1 MTKITIGAR
10 SSKLSLAYVAK
21 VKELL
26 LKNNNDLKEENI
38 NFKAIKTSGDLN
50 LNKNISEIGG
60 KNLFCKEIEESL
72 FKKEIDIAVHSL
84 KDMEANE
91 NKSLLIGA
99 YLKRNDYRDVI
110 ISEKIK
116 NISDLRNGV
125 KIGSSSKR
133 RELQLKKINSNISVI
148 NIRGNIDTR
157 INKINENKLDGV
169 ILAAAGVKSLKLDKK
184 ISLTFNCDH
193 ILPAVGQGI
202 IAVQCR
208 KEDKIKNLIKRI
220 NDNTTNLCAIAERKM
235 LQTIGGDCDTAIG
248 GLAEIENHNLK
259 LKAQLF
265 SDSGKESFEYELTGR
280 EVDASFIGKS
290 VGEKIPL
297 KKRKNIKIIKA
308 IIISEILT
316 PEIPLFQTSK
326 NNILKFCNTSI

>member
-10 SSKLSLAYVAK
+10 GSKLSLAYVAK

-38 NFKAIKTSGDLN
+38 NFKVIKTSGDLN
-50 LNKNISEIGG
+50 FNKNISEIGG

-72 FKKEIDIAVHSL
+72 LKKEIDIAVHSL

-91 NKSLLIGA
+91 NESLLIGA

-248 GLAEIENHNLK
+248 GLAKIENHNLK

-265 SDSGKESFEYELTGR
+265 SDSGQESFEYELTGR

-290 VGEKIPL
+290 VGEKL
-297 KKRKNIKIIKA
+297 LNLAGEKFKKK
-308 IIISEILT
+308 
-316 PEIPLFQTSK
+316 
-326 NNILKFCNTSI
+326 

>member
-1 MTKITIGAR
+1 MTKITIGSR
-10 SSKLSLAYVAK
+10 GSKLSLAYVAK

-26 LKNNNDLKEENI
+26 IKNNNDLTEENI
-38 NFKAIKTSGDLN
+38 NFKVIRTSGDLN
-50 LNKNISEIGG
+50 FNKNISEIGG

-72 FKKEIDIAVHSL
+72 LKKEIDIAVHSL

-91 NKSLLIGA
+91 NENLLIGA

-116 NISDLRNGV
+116 NISDLKKGI

-133 RELQLKKINSNISVI
+133 RELQLKKINNQISVI

-157 INKINENKLDGV
+157 INKINEKNLDGI

-184 ISLTFNCDH
+184 ISLIFNHEH

-208 KEDKIKNLIKRI
+208 KEDEINKLIKRI
-220 NDNTTNLCAIAERKM
+220 NDRETSLCAKAERRM

-248 GLAEIENHNLK
+248 GLAEIKNHNLK

-265 SDSGKESFEYELTGR
+265 SDNGQESFEYELTGR

-290 VGEKIPL
+290 VGEKL
-297 KKRKNIKIIKA
+297 LDLAGEKFKKK
-308 IIISEILT
+308 
-316 PEIPLFQTSK
+316 
-326 NNILKFCNTSI
+326 